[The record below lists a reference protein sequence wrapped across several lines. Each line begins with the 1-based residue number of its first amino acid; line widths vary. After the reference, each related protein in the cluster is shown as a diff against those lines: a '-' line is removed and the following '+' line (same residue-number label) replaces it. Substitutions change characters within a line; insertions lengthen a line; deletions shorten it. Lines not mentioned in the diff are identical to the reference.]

1 MNRSKKVL
9 ILTCS
14 HGSGHKMVSAALK
27 DAFEQKAAPLLFVIC
42 SMRPTGSSIP
52 LSKNPISFPII
63 SAAPFTKKCTTIW
76 KGMLT
81 ANSYTDSGH

>member
-27 DAFEQKAAPLLFVIC
+27 DAFEQKGCTAVVRDLFNETNREEVREDLLSWIL
-42 SMRPTGSSIP
+42 GH
-52 LSKNPISFPII
+52 LEEQ
-63 SAAPFTKKCTTIW
+63 
-76 KGMLT
+76 
-81 ANSYTDSGH
+81 NS